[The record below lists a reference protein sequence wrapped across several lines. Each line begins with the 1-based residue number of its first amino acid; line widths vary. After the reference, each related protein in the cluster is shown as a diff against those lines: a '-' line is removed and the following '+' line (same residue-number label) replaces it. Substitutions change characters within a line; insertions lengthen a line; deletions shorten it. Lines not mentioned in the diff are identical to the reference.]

1 MPLTDAK
8 IRAAKPEAKPYKLS
22 DGEGLFLYISP
33 AGGKSWRMKFRT
45 AGKEKLLVLGSYPA
59 LGLLQSPSALHPWS

>member
-45 AGKEKLLVLGSYPA
+45 AGKEKLLVL
-59 LGLLQSPSALHPWS
+59 